1 RGALD
6 WHQKF
11 YDASLPVFK
20 DLYESVKNG
29 SETKRALDK
38 NSQADYRESL
48 EVELEEIRNSE
59 IWRAGET
66 VRSLRPENN
75 KK

>member
-1 RGALD
+1 
-6 WHQKF
+6 
-11 YDASLPVFK
+11 
-20 DLYESVKNG
+20 SVKNG
-29 SETKRALDK
+29 TESQRALDK

-48 EVELEEIRNSE
+48 EVELEEIRQSE

-75 KK
+75 KD